1 MPIFSYTAVDQKGEA
16 TSGTIDAV
24 SIDVGISSLQRR
36 GLIVQNIKPTKAS
49 GSLFDIRIPIFDR
62 IKSKDIVIL
71 SRQIATL
78 FEAQVTALR
87 AFRLLADET
96 ENPRLKEKLETI
108 ANDIQSGYSISRAF
122 SKHTDVFDT
131 FFIQMVKIAEET
143 GKIDETFNFLADH
156 LDRTY
161 EVTAKAKNALVYPA
175 FVIVVFVV
183 VMLLMLTMVI
193 PKLGTI
199 LSETGQTLPI
209 YTRIVLGLSN
219 FLVHYFY
226 LLIIGLGLLAV
237 VVYRSVTSENGAKT
251 ISQLK
256 FSVPYVGALYAKLYL
271 SRMADSLST
280 GLASGIQMVRSIE
293 MSAEIVGDPLYK
305 NALLTVARDV
315 QSGVKTSD
323 SMAKNQLFPGIVVA
337 MVRVGEET
345 GDMGK
350 ILKTMAQFYTREV
363 NGAVD
368 SLVSLIEP
376 LLIVILA
383 LGVGFLL
390 ASVLVPIYNISAGL

>member
-1 MPIFSYTAVDQKGEA
+1 
-16 TSGTIDAV
+16 
-24 SIDVGISSLQRR
+24 
-36 GLIVQNIKPTKAS
+36 
-49 GSLFDIRIPIFDR
+49 
-62 IKSKDIVIL
+62 
-71 SRQIATL
+71 
-78 FEAQVTALR
+78 
-87 AFRLLADET
+87 
-96 ENPRLKEKLETI
+96 
-108 ANDIQSGYSISRAF
+108 
-122 SKHTDVFDT
+122 
-131 FFIQMVKIAEET
+131 
-143 GKIDETFNFLADH
+143 
-156 LDRTY
+156 
-161 EVTAKAKNALVYPA
+161 LV
-175 FVIVVFVV
+175 
-183 VMLLMLTMVI
+183 
-193 PKLGTI
+193 
-199 LSETGQTLPI
+199 
-209 YTRIVLGLSN
+209 
-219 FLVHYFY
+219 
-226 LLIIGLGLLAV
+226 IGLGLLAV

-256 FSVPYVGALYAKLYL
+256 FSVPYVGNLYAKLYL
-271 SRMADSLST
+271 SRMSDSLST

-305 NALLTVARDV
+305 NALLTIARDV

-363 NGAVD
+363 NSAVD